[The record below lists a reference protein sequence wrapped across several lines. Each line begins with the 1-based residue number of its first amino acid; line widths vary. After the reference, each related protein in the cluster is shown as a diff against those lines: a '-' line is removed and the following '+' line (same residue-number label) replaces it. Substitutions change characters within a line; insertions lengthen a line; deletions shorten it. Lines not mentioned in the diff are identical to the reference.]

1 MIKLLP
7 KTFRWQIVT
16 LLLGS
21 LLISQIISAY
31 IIIGERSL
39 ISINERIDKSIDS
52 FFTLAELFINTPDYL
67 HGELL
72 LSVNNENTSFR
83 LTDNE
88 ILTSNT
94 IYDKKNTN
102 LAKLRLDNY
111 FKNTDQSIGSP
122 KIIVTP
128 SFDKDYLDIDLD
140 YIKYISKYEHDL
152 SSDNFFKLKPN
163 HDRIDM
169 EALLPSGQWL
179 NATLVTQKLS
189 LGLQIRLAAIIFITI
204 LIVSIISIFITL
216 KLTKPIQD
224 LTKAANKL
232 GKGQN
237 VKSLNES
244 GSHDIKEALI
254 AFNIMNK
261 RLMKFISNQK
271 EMLGAISHDL
281 RSPLTSLRLRLETL
295 NDSKNKEKMIHTV
308 EEMNRMISSILTFI
322 KQQADENTSEKS
334 EIVNLYSFIS
344 SLADEY
350 IDTGRNLELDYKLNK
365 NLYFNCRY
373 NSLRRALRNL
383 IDNGLNYGTKVIVK
397 VEINTHK
404 NIIFYIMDNGP
415 GVPEKFLN
423 DVKKP
428 FYRLDPSRNSD
439 KGNIGMGLAISETIT
454 KSHGGVM
461 NIKNQSKGGLVVT
474 IEVPI

>member
-1 MIKLLP
+1 
-7 KTFRWQIVT
+7 
-16 LLLGS
+16 
-21 LLISQIISAY
+21 
-31 IIIGERSL
+31 
-39 ISINERIDKSIDS
+39 
-52 FFTLAELFINTPDYL
+52 
-67 HGELL
+67 
-72 LSVNNENTSFR
+72 
-83 LTDNE
+83 
-88 ILTSNT
+88 
-94 IYDKKNTN
+94 
-102 LAKLRLDNY
+102 
-111 FKNTDQSIGSP
+111 
-122 KIIVTP
+122 
-128 SFDKDYLDIDLD
+128 
-140 YIKYISKYEHDL
+140 
-152 SSDNFFKLKPN
+152 
-163 HDRIDM
+163 
-169 EALLPSGQWL
+169 
-179 NATLVTQKLS
+179 
-189 LGLQIRLAAIIFITI
+189 
-204 LIVSIISIFITL
+204 
-216 KLTKPIQD
+216 
-224 LTKAANKL
+224 
-232 GKGQN
+232 
-237 VKSLNES
+237 
-244 GSHDIKEALI
+244 
-254 AFNIMNK
+254 MNK

-365 NLYFNCRY
+365 KLYFNCRY